1 MICKKSEDC
10 TCLCYFCVYIYMI
23 INLYQFT
30 YGRKFTTKI

>member
-1 MICKKSEDC
+1 MYLSLLF
-10 TCLCYFCVYIYMI
+10 LCIYMI